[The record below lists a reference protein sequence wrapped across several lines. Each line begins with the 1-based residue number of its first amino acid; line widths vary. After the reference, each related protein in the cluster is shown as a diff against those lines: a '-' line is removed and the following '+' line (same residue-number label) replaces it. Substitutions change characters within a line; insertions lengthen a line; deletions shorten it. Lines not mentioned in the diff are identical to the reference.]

1 MGLNNGSRVAA
12 SRPKVG
18 GGVYWAPLG
27 STLPTDATT
36 DLDAAFVCLGP
47 VSEDGVQPSRDTSVE
62 RVREWDGSTLATL
75 LSDENRAFEFTL
87 LGAHDE
93 DALSFVHGA
102 ANVTVTAA
110 VTGATPSNTKLAVT
124 DKGGQLAKGVLVLEM
139 THAGAKQRKVVPVAQ
154 PNVTGENAY
163 VPGGLRGWT
172 VSVEAEKDD
181 SGNFSLEYADLGD
194 VV

>member
-1 MGLNNGSRVAA
+1 MGVANGSRVAA
-12 SRPKVG
+12 ARPKVG

-27 STLPTDATT
+27 TAIPTDASTA
-36 DLDAAFVCLGP
+36 LGAGFVCLGP

-62 RVREWDGSTLATL
+62 RVREWDGSTLASL

-93 DALSFVHGA
+93 DALSFVHGDG
-102 ANVTVTAA
+102 NVTVTAA
-110 VTGATPSNTKLAVT
+110 AAGVGTKIAVT
-124 DKGGQLAKGVLVLEM
+124 DKGGQLEKGVLVLEM

-154 PNVTGENAY
+154 PTVTGENAY

-172 VSVEAEKDD
+172 VSVEAEKDA
-181 SGNFSLEYADLGD
+181 SGNFSLEYAELDDAL
-194 VV
+194 